1 MEYAIVDIETTGGN
15 AGLGSITEIAIR
27 IFNGN
32 QVIDSYETLVKPLHS
47 IPPYVAS
54 LTGINDD
61 MVANCLPFADIA
73 KDVFTMLEGRTFVAH
88 NVNFDYSFLKH
99 HLGSAGY
106 HYAAPKLC
114 TIRMS
119 RKIRPGLPSYSLGNL
134 CDALDISIAGRHRA
148 GGDADA
154 TALLFSKLLAWD
166 LDGVIPA
173 MLNEVAEEKQLPA
186 ALRNDFD
193 GLPNTPGVYY
203 FYNDSD
209 EVIYIGKAR
218 DLKKRVGQHFA
229 IHSPNR
235 KGSKFAKKVA
245 RISYEACGTEL
256 MALILEVLEIKRVYP
271 KYNTALKKYEAKAGL
286 FVYEDENG
294 YQRMTI
300 AKAKKGYQPVQVF
313 TTRQGG
319 MNKLRELSRRYGLC
333 ASLCRLSSCELCD
346 LVDKQKDLLC
356 TANQA
361 PDVYNQK
368 VERALSFLKKD
379 EQGFYIMDKGRHAG
393 EKSCIWVENGQF
405 YGMGYIDNDADIY
418 SLNDVRDSL
427 TRYPGD
433 HYIMQLIISYVCK
446 YPRKVAPITGKPVSA
461 EWD

>member
-15 AGLGSITEIAIR
+15 ASSGSITEIAIR
-27 IFNGN
+27 IFDGN
-32 QVIDSYETLVKPLHS
+32 RIIDSYETLVKPHHA

-54 LTGINDD
+54 LTGIDD
-61 MVANCLPFADIA
+61 AMVENCLPFGGVA
-73 KDVFTMLEGRTFVAH
+73 KDVFAMLEGRTFVAH

-99 HLGSAGY
+99 HLGNAGY
-106 HYAAPKLC
+106 HYTAPKLC

-134 CDALDISIAGRHRA
+134 CDSLDISLASRHRA

-154 TALLFSKLLAWD
+154 TAMLFSKLLSWD

-173 MLNEVAEEKQLPA
+173 MLNEVAEERELPA

-193 GLPNTPGVYY
+193 RLPNTPGVYY

-218 DLKKRVGQHFA
+218 DLKKRVAQHFA

-235 KGSKFAKKVA
+235 KDSKFAKKVT

-256 MALILEVLEIKRVYP
+256 MALILEVLEIKRIYP

-300 AKAKKGYQPVQVF
+300 AKSKKGCLPVQVF

-319 MNKLRELSRRYGLC
+319 MNKLRELSRRFGLC
-333 ASLCRLSSCELCD
+333 ASLCRLNSCELCD
-346 LVDKQKDLLC
+346 LVDKKKDLLC
-356 TANQA
+356 TANQS
-361 PDVYNQK
+361 PDIYNQK
-368 VERALSFLKKD
+368 VEQALSFLKED
-379 EQGFYIMDKGRHAG
+379 EQGFYIIDKGRNTG
-393 EKSCIWVENGQF
+393 EKSCVWVENGQF
-405 YGMGYIDNDADIY
+405 YGMGYISNDADIY
-418 SLNDVRDSL
+418 SLYDVRDSL
-427 TRYPGD
+427 TRYTGD

-446 YPRKVAPITGKPVSA
+446 YPRKVVPITGRPVSA
-461 EWD
+461 EWN